1 MWLLENLKVYMQLA
15 LYFQWT
21 VLCYIPPQMS
31 GEFWFVHVC
40 DYAGV
45 FIITVF
51 LGGDIIHVLEMYPF
65 KGYDPVVFSLFTE
78 LYNHHYQ
85 IIEHL
90 YHPRK
95 KHCTHYQSLLISMSS
110 SP

>member
-1 MWLLENLKVYMQLA
+1 MRNWNEERKDVFNICYWLHVEMIILGVNKIYYEELIFKFLLILMCVWLLENLKVYMQLA

-51 LGGDIIHVLEMYPF
+51 LGGDIIHV
-65 KGYDPVVFSLFTE
+65 
-78 LYNHHYQ
+78 
-85 IIEHL
+85 
-90 YHPRK
+90 
-95 KHCTHYQSLLISMSS
+95 
-110 SP
+110 